1 MSGAGA
7 PGRRFVMVRFAGL
20 PCIAAALVVLL
31 GVPTSSRAQ
40 ELLAPSGDGVE
51 ASEQAP
57 TPVSAAPAIAVR
69 SAERRPAAL
78 LPLYASFVTL
88 QVLDIH
94 STRYAL
100 DRGAVEGNPAVK
112 GLTGST
118 AGMAA
123 VKAAGTAGVI
133 FVSEKLRTKN
143 KAAAIGLMIA
153 SNSMMTWVVQ
163 HNYRAVR

>member
-1 MSGAGA
+1 
-7 PGRRFVMVRFAGL
+7 MVRFAGL
-20 PCIAAALVVLL
+20 PCVLVTLALL
-31 GVPTSSRAQ
+31 GVSTSARAQ
-40 ELLAPSGDGVE
+40 ELLASTGEGV
-51 ASEQAP
+51 AATDQVAIP
-57 TPVSAAPAIAVR
+57 AAPAIAG
-69 SAERRPAAL
+69 SANRRPAAL